1 MSGSRT
7 LSGRDKNNG
16 MHTRSLS
23 LANTHREGEKEGERK
38 RETREQ
44 NRVEEE
50 RGGEEEVPEGSGMFT
65 DNRHGA
71 EWVLKFSLVIK

>member
-1 MSGSRT
+1 M
-7 LSGRDKNNG
+7 
-16 MHTRSLS
+16 
-23 LANTHREGEKEGERK
+23 RE
-38 RETREQ
+38 RETREK

-50 RGGEEEVPEGSGMFT
+50 RGGKEEVPEGSGMFT